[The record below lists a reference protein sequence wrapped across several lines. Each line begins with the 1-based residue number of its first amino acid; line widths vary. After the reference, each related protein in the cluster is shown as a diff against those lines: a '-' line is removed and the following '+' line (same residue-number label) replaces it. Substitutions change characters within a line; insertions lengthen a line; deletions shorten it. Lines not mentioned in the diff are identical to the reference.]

1 MDSTVVH
8 THHRQVPS
16 RDGQVVSKG
25 HLSQDSNHRTG
36 TGMVHRIL
44 KARTQVANK
53 TSRTGV
59 DRWVIVAPAVVVV
72 ELQARTFLVVRI

>member
-1 MDSTVVH
+1 MDSTVAH
-8 THHRQVPS
+8 THLRRVPS
-16 RDGQVVSKG
+16 RDGQVVNRG
-25 HLSQDSNHRTG
+25 HHSQDNNHRTG

-59 DRWVIVAPAVVVV
+59 DRWDIVEPAVVVV
-72 ELQARTFLVVRI
+72 LQARTFLAVRI